1 MIGETVSHYEILEK
15 LGEGGGG
22 VVYKARDTKLNRV
35 VALKFLRPRLLG
47 NEEDKNVLV
56 REAQA
61 AAALDHPNICTIY
74 EIDETDETDG
84 QVFISMAFIEGVSL
98 KKRIQSEPFDLEEAT
113 HIAIQVA
120 EGLEEAHR
128 KGVVHRDIKS
138 ANIMVTDKGL
148 AKITDFGLA
157 LLAEDAEVTTTE
169 KIIGTPSYMS
179 PEQAR
184 GESVDQ
190 RADVW
195 AWGVVFYEMLAGMLP
210 FRGERPAALIY
221 SILNNEPASLSQ
233 VNAKVPI
240 ELEWVINQALAK
252 PVEERYQDFAE
263 VLALLQSPS
272 SGLEFDSATRRLFIT
287 PPQPSIAVLAFED
300 MSPGKDQEYFC
311 DGIAEEVI
319 NNLAHVG
326 GLRVASRTSAFS
338 YKGRRED
345 IREIGRKLGVRT
357 VLEGSVRKAASK
369 LRINTQLINVAD
381 GCHLWSEQY
390 DRELEDV
397 FAIQEEIASR
407 IAQTLKVELTEEEK
421 QVLEKAPT
429 QSIEAYELYLRGR
442 QFFYRSRRESIDYAL
457 GMFARAIEEDPK
469 YALAY
474 AGIADCR
481 SYLCMY
487 FGGSQSDLEDANAAS
502 SKALELDPN
511 LAEAHAARG
520 LAESLSKSYEE
531 AEKEF
536 EAAIELNPNLYE
548 AHYFYARTCFV
559 QGKHEEATRHYRAAH
574 RVNPD
579 EYQAASLLGFT
590 YKTMGEAEKMERAY
604 RRSLTKIERH
614 LELNPDDVRATYLGA
629 EALLKLGERQRAMEW
644 VKRVLAKERD
654 DPYTLYGVSCIYAQ
668 IGETEEGMYYLERA
682 VQMGFHHKEWMQ
694 HDSDLDSLRVHAR
707 YPALVKRLEES

>member
-22 VVYKARDTKLNRV
+22 VVYQARDTRLNRV
-35 VALKFLRPRLLG
+35 VALKFLRPQLLG
-47 NEEDKNVLV
+47 KEEDKNILV

-74 EIDETDETDG
+74 EIDETDG
-84 QVFISMAFIEGVSL
+84 QIFISMAFIEGVSL

-128 KGVVHRDIKS
+128 KGIVHRDIKS

-157 LLAEDAEVTTTE
+157 LLAEDAEITTSE

-195 AWGVVFYEMLAGMLP
+195 AWGVVFYEMLAGQLP
-210 FRGERPAALIY
+210 FRGERAAALIY
-221 SILNNEPASLSQ
+221 SILNDEPPSLSLANPEIP
-233 VNAKVPI
+233 V
-240 ELEWVINQALAK
+240 ELEWVVNQALAK
-252 PVEERYQDFAE
+252 PVEDRYQDFAE

-272 SGLEFDSATRRLFIT
+272 SGLDFDSATRRLFIT

-326 GLRVASRTSAFS
+326 GLRVASRTSSFS

-357 VLEGSVRKAASK
+357 VLEGSVRKADNK

-397 FAIQEEIASR
+397 FAIQEEIASH
-407 IAQTLKVELTEEEK
+407 IAKTLKVELTEKEK

-429 QSIEAYELYLRGR
+429 QNVEAYEFYLRGR
-442 QFFYRSRRESIDYAL
+442 QFFYRSKRESIDYAL
-457 GMFARAIEEDPK
+457 GMFARAIEEDPE

-487 FGGSQSDLEDANAAS
+487 FGGEQSDLEDAVAAS
-502 SKALELDPN
+502 SKALELDPD

-531 AEKEF
+531 AEREF

-559 QGKHEEATRHYRAAH
+559 QGKHEEATRHYRSAH

-590 YKTMGEAEKMERAY
+590 YKIMGEAEKMERAY

-614 LELNPDDVRATYLGA
+614 LELNPDDVRAAYLGA
-629 EALLKLGERQRAMEW
+629 EALLKLGERERAMEW

-668 IGETEEGMYYLERA
+668 IGEIEEGMYYLERA
-682 VQMGFHHKEWMQ
+682 VKKGFHHKEWME
-694 HDSDLDSLRVHAR
+694 HDTDLDSLREHAR
-707 YPALVKRLEES
+707 YPALVQRFEQN

>member
-22 VVYKARDTKLNRV
+22 VVYQARDTRLNRI
-35 VALKFLRPRLLG
+35 VALKFLRPQLLG
-47 NEEDKNVLV
+47 SEEEKRFLV

-74 EIDETDETDG
+74 EIDETDG

-98 KKRIQSEPFDLEEAT
+98 KKRVQSDPFDVEEAI
-113 HIAIQVA
+113 HVAIQVA
-120 EGLEEAHR
+120 EGLEAAHR
-128 KGVVHRDIKS
+128 KGIVHRDIKS

-157 LLAEDAEVTTTE
+157 LLAEEAEITTRE

-190 RADVW
+190 RADIW
-195 AWGVVFYEMLAGMLP
+195 AWGVVFYEMLAGQLP
-210 FRGERPAALIY
+210 FRGDRPAALIY
-221 SILNNEPASLSQ
+221 SILNDEPPSLSQ
-233 VNAKVPI
+233 INPKVPI
-240 ELEWVINQALAK
+240 ELEWVVNQALVKSAD
-252 PVEERYQDFAE
+252 ERYQDFAE

-272 SGLEFDSATRRLFIT
+272 AGVEFDSATRRLFIT

-300 MSPGKDQEYFC
+300 MSPSRDQEYFC

-357 VLEGSVRKAASK
+357 VLEGSVRKADQK

-381 GCHLWSEQY
+381 GCHLWSAQY
-390 DRELEDV
+390 DRELEDI
-397 FAIQEEIASR
+397 FTIQEEIAQQ

-421 QVLEKAPT
+421 EVLVRAPT
-429 QSIEAYELYLRGR
+429 KNIKAYEFYLRGR
-442 QFFYRSRRESIDYAL
+442 QFFYLSRRESIEYAL
-457 GMFARAIEEDPK
+457 GMFQRAIEEDPE

-474 AGIADCR
+474 AGVADCR

-487 FGGSQSDLEDANAAS
+487 FGGGQSDLDDADAAS
-502 SKALELDPN
+502 RKALELGPG

-520 LAESLSKSYEE
+520 LVESLSKSYEE

-536 EAAIELNPNLYE
+536 ELAIELNPNLYE
-548 AHYFYARTCFV
+548 AYYFFARTCFV
-559 QGKHEEATRHYRAAH
+559 QGKHEEATHHYREAY

-590 YKTMGEAEKMERAY
+590 YKIMGETEKMERAY
-604 RRSLTKIERH
+604 RRSLTRIERH
-614 LELNPDDVRATYLGA
+614 LDLNPDDVRAIYLGA
-629 EALLKLGERQRAMEW
+629 EALLKLGEREKAMEW

-668 IGETEEGMYYLERA
+668 IGEVEEGMYYLERA
-682 VQMGFHHKEWMQ
+682 VQMGFHHKEWME
-694 HDSDLDSLRVHAR
+694 HDSDLDSLREHPR
-707 YPALVKRLEES
+707 YPALVRRLEES

>member
-35 VALKFLRPRLLG
+35 VALKFLRPQLLG
-47 NEEDKNVLV
+47 SKDDKDFLV

-74 EIDETDETDG
+74 EIDETDG
-84 QVFISMAFIEGVSL
+84 QIFISMAFIEGVSL

-128 KGVVHRDIKS
+128 KGIVHRDIKS

-148 AKITDFGLA
+148 TKITDFGLA
-157 LLAEDAEVTTTE
+157 LLAEDAEVTSTE

-184 GESVDQ
+184 GDSVDQ

-221 SILNNEPASLSQ
+221 SILNDEPTSLSQ
-233 VNAKVPI
+233 VNAKVPV
-240 ELEWVINQALAK
+240 ELEWVVNQALAK
-252 PVEERYQDFAE
+252 PVEDRYQDFAE

-326 GLRVASRTSAFS
+326 GLRVASRTSSFS

-357 VLEGSVRKAASK
+357 VLEGSVRKADNK

-407 IAQTLKVELTEEEK
+407 IAQTLKVELTEEER

-429 QSIEAYELYLRGR
+429 QSIAAYELYLRGR
-442 QFFYRSRRESIDYAL
+442 QYFYRSKRDSIDYAL
-457 GMFARAIEEDPK
+457 GMFARAIEEDPE

-481 SYLCMY
+481 SFLCMY
-487 FGGSQSDLEDANAAS
+487 FGGGQSDLEEANEAS
-502 SKALELDPN
+502 SKALELDPD

-536 EAAIELNPNLYE
+536 EAAIKLNPNLYE

-629 EALLKLGERQRAMEW
+629 EALLKLNEREKAMEW

-654 DPYTLYGVSCIYAQ
+654 DPYTLYGISCIYAQ
-668 IGETEEGMYYLERA
+668 IGEIEEGMYYLERA

-694 HDSDLDSLRVHAR
+694 HDSDLDSLREHAR
-707 YPALVKRLEES
+707 YPALVKRLEER

>member
-22 VVYKARDTKLNRV
+22 IVYKARDTKLNRV
-35 VALKFLRPRLLG
+35 VALKFLRPQLLG
-47 NEEDKNVLV
+47 NEDDKDFLV
-56 REAQA
+56 REARA

-74 EIDETDETDG
+74 EIDETDG
-84 QVFISMAFIEGVSL
+84 QIFISMAFIEGVSL

-113 HIAIQVA
+113 HVAIQVA

-128 KGVVHRDIKS
+128 KGIVHRDIKS
-138 ANIMVTDKGL
+138 ANIMVTEKGL

-157 LLAEDAEVTTTE
+157 LLAEDAEVTSTE

-184 GESVDQ
+184 GEAVDQ

-221 SILNNEPASLSQ
+221 SILNDEPTSLSQ
-233 VNAKVPI
+233 VNAKVPV
-240 ELEWVINQALAK
+240 ELEWVVNQALAK
-252 PVEERYQDFAE
+252 PVEDRYQDFAE

-326 GLRVASRTSAFS
+326 GMRVASRTSSFS

-357 VLEGSVRKAASK
+357 VLEGSVRKAENK

-397 FAIQEEIASR
+397 FAIQEEIASC

-429 QSIEAYELYLRGR
+429 QSIEAYDLYLRGR
-442 QFFYRSRRESIDYAL
+442 QFFYRSKRESIEYAL
-457 GMFARAIEEDPK
+457 GMFARAIEEDPE

-481 SYLCMY
+481 SFLCMY
-487 FGGSQSDLEDANAAS
+487 FGGEQSDLEDADAAS
-502 SKALELDPN
+502 RKALELDPD

-520 LAESLSKSYEE
+520 LAESLSKSYEA

-536 EAAIELNPNLYE
+536 EAAIKLNPNLYE

-590 YKTMGEAEKMERAY
+590 YKTMGEVEKMERAY

-629 EALLKLGERQRAMEW
+629 EALLKLSEREKAMEW

-668 IGETEEGMYYLERA
+668 IGEIEEGMYYLERA

-694 HDSDLDSLRVHAR
+694 HDSDLDSLRAHAR
-707 YPALVKRLEES
+707 YPALVKRLEKR

>member
-1 MIGETVSHYEILEK
+1 MIGATVSHYEILEK

-22 VVYKARDTKLNRV
+22 VVYQARDTRLNRI
-35 VALKFLRPRLLG
+35 VALKFLRPQFLG
-47 NEEDKNVLV
+47 DEEDKNILV

-74 EIDETDETDG
+74 EIDETDG

-98 KKRIQSEPFDLEEAT
+98 KKRIQSEPFGLEEAT

-128 KGVVHRDIKS
+128 KGIVHRDIKS
-138 ANIMVTDKGL
+138 ANIMVTGKGL

-157 LLAEDAEVTTTE
+157 LLAEDAEVTSTE

-221 SILNNEPASLSQ
+221 SILNDKPSPLSQ
-233 VNAKVPI
+233 VNPEVPV

-272 SGLEFDSATRRLFIT
+272 SGLEFDSATRRMFIT

-300 MSPGKDQEYFC
+300 MSPDKDQEYFC
-311 DGIAEEVI
+311 DGIAEEII

-357 VLEGSVRKAASK
+357 VLEGSVRKADTK

-397 FAIQEEIASR
+397 FTIQEEIASH

-429 QSIEAYELYLRGR
+429 QNVEAYEFYLRGR
-442 QFFYRSRRESIDYAL
+442 QFFYRSKRESIDYAL
-457 GMFARAIEEDPK
+457 GMFARAIEEDPE

-487 FGGSQSDLEDANAAS
+487 FGGGQSDLEDADAAS
-502 SKALELDPN
+502 SKALELDPG

-520 LAESLSKSYEE
+520 LAVSLSKSYEE

-644 VKRVLAKERD
+644 VKRILAKERD

-668 IGETEEGMYYLERA
+668 IGEIEEGMYYLERA
-682 VQMGFHHKEWMQ
+682 VQMGFHHKEWME
-694 HDSDLDSLRVHAR
+694 HDTDLDSLREHAR
-707 YPALVKRLEES
+707 YPALVQRLEGK

>member
-1 MIGETVSHYEILEK
+1 MIGETVSHYKILEK

-22 VVYKARDTKLNRV
+22 VVYQARDTKLNRV
-35 VALKFLRPRLLG
+35 VALKFLRPQFLG
-47 NEEDKNVLV
+47 NEEDKNILV

-74 EIDETDETDG
+74 EIDETDG
-84 QVFISMAFIEGVSL
+84 QIFISMAFIEGVSL
-98 KKRIQSEPFDLEEAT
+98 KKRIQSEPFNLEEAT

-195 AWGVVFYEMLAGMLP
+195 AWGVVFYEMLAGSLP
-210 FRGERPAALIY
+210 FSGERAAALIY
-221 SILNNEPASLSQ
+221 SILNDEPPALSQ
-233 VNAKVPI
+233 VNSEIPV
-240 ELEWVINQALAK
+240 ELEWVVNQALAK
-252 PVEERYQDFAE
+252 PVEDRYQDFAE

-272 SGLEFDSATRRLFIT
+272 SGLEFDSATRRMFIT

-311 DGIAEEVI
+311 DGIAEEII

-326 GLRVASRTSAFS
+326 SLRVASRTSAFS

-345 IREIGRKLGVRT
+345 IREIGKKLGVRT
-357 VLEGSVRKAASK
+357 VLEGSVRKAGSK

-397 FAIQEEIASR
+397 FLIQEEIASR
-407 IAQTLKVELTEEEK
+407 IALTLKVELTEEEK
-421 QVLEKAPT
+421 QVIEKAPT
-429 QSIEAYELYLRGR
+429 QNVEAYEFYLRGR
-442 QFFYRSRRESIDYAL
+442 QYFYRSKRDSIDYAL
-457 GMFARAIEEDPK
+457 GMFARAIEKDPE

-487 FGGSQSDLEDANAAS
+487 FGGEQSDLEDADAAS
-502 SKALELDPN
+502 RKALELDPD

-520 LAESLSKSYEE
+520 LAESLSKSYDA

-559 QGKHEEATRHYRAAH
+559 QGKHEEATRHYRSAH

-614 LELNPDDVRATYLGA
+614 LELNPEDIRATYLGA
-629 EALLKLGERQRAMEW
+629 EALLKLGERERAMEW

-668 IGETEEGMYYLERA
+668 IGEIEEGMYYLERA

-694 HDSDLDSLRVHAR
+694 HDSDLDSLRKHVR
-707 YPALVKRLEES
+707 YPALLQRLENS

>member
-22 VVYKARDTKLNRV
+22 VVYQARDTKLNRI
-35 VALKFLRPRLLG
+35 VALKFLRPQLLG
-47 NEEDKNVLV
+47 SAEDKTRLV

-61 AAALDHPNICTIY
+61 SAALDHPNICTIY
-74 EIDETDETDG
+74 EIDETDG

-98 KKRIQSEPFDLEEAT
+98 KARIQSEPFELDEA
-113 HIAIQVA
+113 IRVAIQIA
-120 EGLEEAHR
+120 EGLEAAHR
-128 KGVVHRDIKS
+128 KGIVHRDVKS

-157 LLAEDAEVTTTE
+157 LLAEEAEVTTRE
-169 KIIGTPSYMS
+169 RIIGTPSYMS

-190 RADVW
+190 RADIW
-195 AWGVVFYEMLAGMLP
+195 AWGVVFYEMLAGRLP
-210 FRGERPAALIY
+210 FRGDRPAALIY
-221 SILNNEPASLSQ
+221 SILNDEPVSLSQ
-233 VNAKVPI
+233 ENPQIPV
-240 ELEWVINQALAK
+240 ELEWVINQALVK
-252 PVEERYQDFAE
+252 PAHERYQDFAE
-263 VLALLQSPS
+263 VLALLQSPA

-300 MSPGKDQEYFC
+300 MSPGKEQEYFC
-311 DGIAEEVI
+311 DGIAEEII

-338 YKGRRED
+338 YKDTRED
-345 IREIGRKLGVRT
+345 IREIGRKLGVRA
-357 VLEGSVRKAASK
+357 VLEGSVRKAGSR

-397 FAIQEEIASR
+397 FAIQEEIAR
-407 IAQTLKVELTEEEK
+407 HIAHTLKVELTEEEE

-429 QSIEAYELYLRGR
+429 QSVEAYDFYLRGR
-442 QFFYRSRRESIDYAL
+442 QFFYRSKRESIDHAL
-457 GMFARAIEEDPK
+457 GMFARAIEKDPD

-487 FGGSQSDLEDANAAS
+487 FGGEQSDLEDADAAS
-502 SKALELDPN
+502 SMALELDPG

-520 LAESLSKSYEE
+520 LAVSLSKSYEE

-536 EAAIELNPNLYE
+536 EAAIELNPKLYE

-559 QGKHEEATRHYRAAH
+559 QGKAEEATLHYRAAH

-604 RRSLTKIERH
+604 RRSLNRIEKH
-614 LELNPDDVRATYLGA
+614 LELNPDDIRAIYLGA
-629 EALLKLGERQRAMEW
+629 EALLKLGEQKKAMEW
-644 VKRVLAKERD
+644 VKRVLATERD

-668 IGETEEGMYYLERA
+668 IGEIEEGIYYLERA
-682 VQMGFHHKEWMQ
+682 VQMGFHHKEWMEN
-694 HDSDLDSLRVHAR
+694 DSDLDSLHEHPR
-707 YPALVKRLEES
+707 YQALVRRLEGG